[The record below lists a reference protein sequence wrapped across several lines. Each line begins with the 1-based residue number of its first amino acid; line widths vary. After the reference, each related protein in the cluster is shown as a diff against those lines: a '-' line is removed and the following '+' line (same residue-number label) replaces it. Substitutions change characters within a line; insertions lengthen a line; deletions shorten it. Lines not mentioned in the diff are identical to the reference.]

1 MKTVFLGTP
10 QFAVPTLQALI
21 DSSCFNVTAV
31 FTQPDR
37 RAGRGKKFRSPP
49 VKILAEEKGIEVFQP
64 ERIRGNSQALEI
76 MRRLNP
82 DVAVVVAYGQILPEE
97 FFSVPRLGT
106 VNVHASV
113 LPSYRGASP
122 IVRAV
127 LNGDESTGVTI
138 MKIDQ
143 GMDTGDIL
151 SIREIPVHPDDTAGE
166 MEDILSGEG
175 AKLLVDTLVSYSRG
189 EIIPVEQDHDKASY
203 APKLVK
209 ADGIINWNNS
219 AQAIHNQIRAMN
231 PRPGAVTSFREEDT
245 NFKIWKS
252 ALPEGHVTD
261 GGSPGTLMSWDDEGP
276 LIACGGKTAL
286 RILEVQ
292 LRGRSRI
299 SGRDFINGHGVT
311 SGEILGK

>member
-10 QFAVPTLQALI
+10 QFAVPTLRALI

-49 VKILAEEKGIEVFQP
+49 VKILAGEMGVEVFQP
-64 ERIRGNSQALEI
+64 ERIKGNSQALET
-76 MRRLNP
+76 MRRLDP

-151 SIREIPVHPDDTAGE
+151 SIREIPIHPDDTAGE

-203 APKLVK
+203 APKLLK
-209 ADGIINWNNS
+209 ADGIIDWNNS
-219 AQAIHNQIRAMN
+219 ALAIHNRIRAMN
-231 PRPGAVTSFREEDT
+231 PRPGAVTSFREEET

-252 ALPEGHVTD
+252 ALPEGQVTA

-276 LIACGGKTAL
+276 LIACGGNTAL

>member
-49 VKILAEEKGIEVFQP
+49 VKILAEEQGIEVFQP
-64 ERIRGNSQALEI
+64 ERIRGNSEALET

-82 DVAVVVAYGQILPEE
+82 DVAVVVAYGQILPEQ

-151 SIREIPVHPDDTAGE
+151 SIREIPIHPDDT
-166 MEDILSGEG
+166 SGELEGVLSVEG
-175 AKLLVDTLVSYSRG
+175 ARLLVDTLASYSSG
-189 EIIPVEQDHDKASY
+189 KIVPVEQDHDKASY

-209 ADGIINWNNS
+209 ADAIINWENS
-219 AQAIHNQIRAMN
+219 ALAIHNQIRAMN
-231 PRPGAVTSFREEDT
+231 PRPGALTSFREEDLS
-245 NFKIWKS
+245 FKIWKS
-252 ALPEGHVTD
+252 VFSREQESGDA
-261 GGSPGTLMSWDDEGP
+261 SPGTVLSYDDEGP
-276 LIACGGKTAL
+276 LIACGDKTAL

-299 SGRDFINGHGVT
+299 SGRDFINGCGVS
-311 SGEILGK
+311 SGETLGK